1 MDVLDRATGY
11 RQLAETVGLCLW
23 HHVFKLGAN
32 VIDPAGDLEQHIGRL
47 LARRILEHFGCPV
60 RVAGLEHVE
69 RLERYGIASTHA
81 SFLDWA
87 VLLGHF
93 PVPVRFVAKREL
105 IHVPVIGNYLRLRGV
120 LIDRSKGE
128 DAKAAIA
135 RAAREDLPWPI
146 LIFPEGTRSPDGAIG
161 KFKPGGLR
169 LLVEAGRSI
178 VPVRI
183 SGTYE
188 ALSRNDVALR
198 PRPLELLIGEAVPPD
213 FGGSVEAV
221 LAEVE
226 RRVRGLGA
234 GGCGRAGRG
243 ASAL

>member
-1 MDVLDRATGY
+1 MDVIVRLTGM
-11 RQLAETVGLCLW
+11 RQLTECVGLCLW

-47 LARRILEHFGCPV
+47 LARRILEHFQCPV
-60 RVAGLEHVE
+60 RVAGLEHVT
-69 RLERYGIASTHA
+69 RLDRYGIASTHA

-93 PVPVRFVAKREL
+93 PAPVRFVAKREL
-105 IHVPVIGNYLRLRGV
+105 IHVPVIGNYLRLRGI

-128 DAKAAIA
+128 DAKAAIK
-135 RAAREDLPWPI
+135 RALQDGVPWPI
-146 LIFPEGTRSPDGAIG
+146 LIFPEGTRSPDGGIG

-169 LLVEAGRSI
+169 LLVEAGRSV

-183 SGTYE
+183 RGTYE
-188 ALSRNDVALR
+188 ALSRHDRALR
-198 PRPLELLIGEAVPPD
+198 PRPLELLVGAPVPPD
-213 FGGSVEAV
+213 FGGSVEAT

-226 RRVRGLGA
+226 RRVRALGEGA
-234 GGCGRAGRG
+234 GAEG
-243 ASAL
+243 

>member
-11 RQLAETVGLCLW
+11 RQLAECVGLCLW

-32 VIDPAGDLEQHIGRL
+32 VIDPAGDLEQQIGRL

-60 RVAGLEHVE
+60 RVAGLEH
-69 RLERYGIASTHA
+69 LAGLTRYGIASTHA

-93 PVPVRFVAKREL
+93 PAPLRFVAKREL
-105 IHVPVIGNYLRLRGV
+105 VHVPVIGDYLRLRGI

-128 DAKAAIA
+128 DAKAAIT

-146 LIFPEGTRSPDGAIG
+146 LIFPEGTRSFDGRIG
-161 KFKPGGLR
+161 RFKPGGLR
-169 LLVEAGRSI
+169 LLVEAGRTI

-183 SGTYE
+183 LGTYE
-188 ALSRNDVALR
+188 ALSRHDRSLR
-198 PRPLELLIGEAVPPD
+198 PRSLELLIGEAVPPG
-213 FGGSVEAV
+213 FGGGVEAT

-226 RRVRGLGA
+226 RRVRGLGV
-234 GGCGRAGRG
+234 GG
-243 ASAL
+243 